1 MSTTPSPPP
10 ELIYFDGPGRANLTR
25 LTFVLGGVEFTD
37 TRVTDWQ
44 SVKGNPGAVPN
55 QLFGSMPCI
64 RHGDFLLA
72 QSIATAL
79 YAAELG
85 LYQPILQMNAADAA
99 TIRATDAMVV
109 VTNEELR
116 QCMYKCLFGNDEA
129 KEVGMGALPEAA
141 AALLAPLERTL
152 NKAEGPFFHPGGP
165 TLADLAVFDSI
176 ESPFPGLKALGVDL
190 SPYPKLV
197 ACADAVG
204 KTECIQKFVKNGWKL

>member
-1 MSTTPSPPP
+1 M
-10 ELIYFDGPGRANLTR
+10 YFDGPGRANLTR
-25 LTFVLGGVEFTD
+25 LAFVLGGVEFTD
-37 TRVTDWQ
+37 TRVTDWE
-44 SVKGNPGAVPN
+44 SVKGNPDAVPN

-64 RHGDFLLA
+64 RHGGFLLA

-85 LYQPILQMNAADAA
+85 LYQPIQMNNDDAA

-116 QCMYKCLFGNDEA
+116 QCMYKCLFGNDRA

-152 NKAEGPFFHPGGP
+152 ANNNKAEGPFFHQNSGP

-190 SPYPKLV
+190 SRYPKLV

-204 KTECIQKFVKNGWKL
+204 KMESIQKFVKNGWKL